1 MKRLVDLAQVPQNF
15 GRERRVERGGDLV
28 QQKNLGIHRQ
38 CACQRDALPLTS
50 RKLGWIFWQR
60 LAVLGLVKRVN
71 VYQRA
76 KLPRPLERL
85 GRRNALHVNRTLRD
99 VPEDRLVRPEIEFL
113 KYDADARPVHV
124 LVNEHLDDPV
134 VRLDDLVLPE
144 IDGAVLDVL
153 EEIQAGRNV
162 LAGSARAADGDSLAV
177 VDDQELNPSSTVCV
191 PYPTVTF
198 SRRKSSSIPTTHVA

>member
-1 MKRLVDLAQVPQNF
+1 
-15 GRERRVERGGDLV
+15 
-28 QQKNLGIHRQ
+28 
-38 CACQRDALPLTS
+38 
-50 RKLGWIFWQR
+50 
-60 LAVLGLVKRVN
+60 
-71 VYQRA
+71 
-76 KLPRPLERL
+76 
-85 GRRNALHVNRTLRD
+85 
-99 VPEDRLVRPEIEFL
+99 
-113 KYDADARPVHV
+113 VHV